1 MKELAFIA
9 IALLLVGCED
19 TYRYPCQDPAN
30 AEKAECNRP
39 ACEAGGMC
47 YDTLNGLPPKQEN
60 PVVEEVTAAPAE
72 VVVEEHVVVENT
84 GE

>member
-1 MKELAFIA
+1 MRAALFLT
-9 IALLLVGCED
+9 ALLLVGCSD

-30 AEKAECNRP
+30 ANKEECNRP
-39 ACEAGGMC
+39 ACEADGMC
-47 YDTLNGLPPKQEN
+47 YDTLNGLPPKQVS

-72 VVVEEHVVVENT
+72 VVVEEHVVVEKT

>member
-1 MKELAFIA
+1 MKAAFLVLT
-9 IALLLVGCED
+9 ALLLVACED

-30 AEKAECNRP
+30 ANKEECNRP
-39 ACEAGGMC
+39 ACEADGMC
-47 YDTLNGLPPKQEN
+47 YDTLNGLPPKQVS

-72 VVVEEHVVVENT
+72 VVVEEHVVVEKT